1 MSESS
6 DKRKLRH
13 ESLKRK
19 MAADPELAAKYR
31 EANRAAK
38 KRYETK
44 KKQAAFSRETS
55 GKIGSGKPG
64 RIVDLCGWSG
74 W

>member
-13 ESLKRK
+13 ERMKAK
-19 MAADPELAAKYR
+19 MAVDPDFARKQRELNK
-31 EANRAAK
+31 AAK
-38 KRYETK
+38 KRYEAK
-44 KKQAAFSRETS
+44 KKLSRQSS
-55 GKIGSGKPG
+55 GPVGSGKPG
-64 RIVDLCGWSG
+64 RIVALCGWSG

>member
-13 ESLKRK
+13 EKWKAKKAS
-19 MAADPELAAKYR
+19 DPEFAAKQR
-31 EANRAAK
+31 ELSRAAK
-38 KRYETK
+38 KRYEAK
-44 KKQAAFSRETS
+44 KKLTRQSS
-55 GKIGSGKPG
+55 GPVGSGKPG
-64 RIVDLCGWSG
+64 RIVALCGWSG

>member
-13 ESLKRK
+13 EALKRK
-19 MAADPELAAKYR
+19 MSADPELAAKYR

-44 KKQAAFSRETS
+44 KKLAAFSRETS

-64 RIVDLCGWSG
+64 RIVALCGWSG